1 MNEKKMKKYKEFSCF
16 AALILFFFHYT
27 MQMSK
32 AKALKRKF
40 RCLFL
45 FCFLKNE
52 TTKFVLAKAE
62 RFRRLTAK
70 NVLGGKRYDI
80 K

>member
-1 MNEKKMKKYKEFSCF
+1 MNEKKTKKYKEFSCF

-27 MQMSK
+27 MQVSK

-52 TTKFVLAKAE
+52 IAKFALAKAE
-62 RFRRLTAK
+62 RFRRLTARNCFGRK
-70 NVLGGKRYDI
+70 KI
-80 K
+80 